1 MSDLPIKSVVLK
13 GNLRDNLC
21 TLDYSLST
29 EDKSGLYQVCVRN
42 ILYENKSIKNINHFA
57 LINCNLVKDVR
68 QYQYSTQ
75 VYLPSIA
82 NVLFK
87 ATPTEKKIVNYE
99 NTWFF
104 VNAPN
109 DVIKISFIDPATE
122 APLNL
127 NCEVFVTV
135 LLRQQK

>member
-87 ATPTEKKIVNYE
+87 ATPTEKKLL
-99 NTWFF
+99 TM
-104 VNAPN
+104 
-109 DVIKISFIDPATE
+109 KIRGF
-122 APLNL
+122 
-127 NCEVFVTV
+127 
-135 LLRQQK
+135 LLMHRMMLLKSAS